1 MEIEDY
7 RKQFMEQLRFDAE
20 HEGTAPETQFIEK
33 SLEILEE
40 TGDVSDAMPISVE
53 IRGKRNRLMAFDA
66 YAYDEADGALIMIA
80 SDFSNEIDTVQTL
93 TNTRIDEL
101 YTRMRNFIEE
111 SVTGKMS
118 DYCDDSDPAL
128 NIAKEIKERAG
139 KGRLNWNIVRF
150 KFVIISN
157 SILSKQV
164 KNISREDFLD
174 RPVVLNIWT
183 LERFFQTYSSNSSEI
198 IEFDTEEFGCD
209 GIQCLKAQIG
219 EEADYDAYLGIVPGS
234 FLANAYLKYGS
245 KLLQGNVRAFLSIR
259 GKVNRGI
266 RETII
271 KSPENFFTYNNG
283 IAVVARSVRFSADG
297 TKIVH
302 MRDPQIINGGQ
313 TTASLANAIIKKEK
327 MADDMQNLF
336 VPMKLTVLNIEN
348 EMSEDEIERYNDIT
362 KKISQCANSQN
373 AVSDAD
379 FFSNHPF
386 HVMMEKLSLKT
397 MAPPVNGNPFQTIWY
412 YERSRGKWEQDQMKL
427 TPAQRQQ
434 FIAKHPKNQV
444 LKKEKLAKCLNA
456 FAMNPHEVCQS
467 SAINFKRF
475 AGTIDDI
482 YEKSRDSINEE
493 YFKKCVCCVIVF
505 DTLDRMVNKAEW
517 YPSGGKK
524 AQIVPY
530 SIAKLM
536 SMLPKNTDLDW
547 VSMWKNQTLYH
558 QLATELEQIAH
569 AIHEFLMKE
578 ADGGLVRSM
587 SRKLDTWKKC
597 KDLKLQLS
605 DQFIASLVSLQETRD
620 AEMIAKR
627 AHKFNSSVDLSVEI
641 FKLGATY

>member
-139 KGRLNWNIVRF
+139 KGRLNWDIVRF

-271 KSPENFFTYNNG
+271 KSL
-283 IAVVARSVRFSADG
+283 
-297 TKIVH
+297 KIFL
-302 MRDPQIINGGQ
+302 P
-313 TTASLANAIIKKEK
+313 TT
-327 MADDMQNLF
+327 M
-336 VPMKLTVLNIEN
+336 VL
-348 EMSEDEIERYNDIT
+348 
-362 KKISQCANSQN
+362 
-373 AVSDAD
+373 
-379 FFSNHPF
+379 P
-386 HVMMEKLSLKT
+386 L
-397 MAPPVNGNPFQTIWY
+397 
-412 YERSRGKWEQDQMKL
+412 
-427 TPAQRQQ
+427 
-434 FIAKHPKNQV
+434 
-444 LKKEKLAKCLNA
+444 
-456 FAMNPHEVCQS
+456 
-467 SAINFKRF
+467 
-475 AGTIDDI
+475 
-482 YEKSRDSINEE
+482 
-493 YFKKCVCCVIVF
+493 
-505 DTLDRMVNKAEW
+505 
-517 YPSGGKK
+517 
-524 AQIVPY
+524 
-530 SIAKLM
+530 
-536 SMLPKNTDLDW
+536 
-547 VSMWKNQTLYH
+547 
-558 QLATELEQIAH
+558 
-569 AIHEFLMKE
+569 
-578 ADGGLVRSM
+578 
-587 SRKLDTWKKC
+587 
-597 KDLKLQLS
+597 
-605 DQFIASLVSLQETRD
+605 
-620 AEMIAKR
+620 
-627 AHKFNSSVDLSVEI
+627 
-641 FKLGATY
+641 